1 MHNNIMINWMKKED
15 ITWLPGFRPNENGWI
30 VVDGTEKYVITDW
43 HHFDD
48 FGQTIETV
56 QAKNLATG
64 DSIEV
69 YSMDEG
75 HSWHS
80 ELD

>member
-1 MHNNIMINWMKKED
+1 MKKED
-15 ITWLPGFRPNENGWI
+15 ITWLPGFRPNEDGWI

-48 FGQTIETV
+48 FGQTVETV
-56 QAKNLATG
+56 QAKNPCTQEE
-64 DSIEV
+64 IEV

-75 HSWHS
+75 YTWHS